1 MTESVSARCWQQAM
15 TQLAQAVQTRQV
27 HPAEA
32 VVLLPYVQLIQQARQ
47 AWAAQAGKTF
57 FVPRFETTVNWANR
71 LGGTLGLFT
80 SSGDDLRMDVAV
92 DTLTAA
98 SLLGRAGLASQQE
111 ALAGRLV
118 DAACSLARVA
128 AAVLPAERQAWS
140 EGLAA
145 SLGAGLDSPVLALEA
160 AVGRIALAWA
170 ATSSYP
176 SDRLFQTQPAL
187 LVVLE
192 GFQAEP
198 LNEALKAHFG
208 DRAISI
214 ALCPEAELTDAG
226 VAPLP
231 SLPSLHAAL
240 DAEAEAEQ
248 AAACVLAH
256 LAQGRSPVALI
267 AQDRLLTRRVSAML
281 QRRGIAMRDETGW
294 KLSTT
299 RSAASLM
306 SLLRAMPWDA
316 STDDV
321 LDWLKNAPS
330 FDAAAVT
337 AAETELRQAGV
348 RAWRDLPSR
357 PLPIF
362 AATQL
367 LAPPVNALR
376 ETFVRTRSLAA
387 WLRSLRSA
395 LQSAGQWEALA
406 LDDAGQIVLDVLRL
420 HEGAEVEFEASAQQL
435 APPPMKF
442 RDFTSWVNQ
451 TLEAGKFSPPQP
463 PAEQVVILP
472 LAQLFGRPMQAVVLP
487 GCDEIH
493 LPVSPEPDGMWTP
506 SQRALLGLP
515 SRDELGR
522 AARHAWQYVL
532 QLPHVDLLWRSS
544 EAGEQLMA
552 SGFVQE
558 LLLAH
563 NPALAAD
570 PRRLRAVAAQPT
582 PRPMPT
588 GKDLPVTKL
597 SASAY
602 EDLRR
607 CPYRFFALR
616 QLKLQATDELEGEL
630 GKRDFGNWLHSLLH
644 HFHEALKNAPTL
656 ATSCAA
662 LPPEGAA
669 PPGGGPA
676 AEQAPAQEERARV
689 AMINIAAERATQELA
704 LSPSEFL
711 PFAAAWPAVREGY
724 LTWLAG
730 HEAGGASFQQAETWR
745 DMPLGDLTL
754 VGKLDRIDQIRGE
767 ADCRTLLIDYK
778 TEPRSTTAER
788 IKSGQEDTQLAFY
801 AALMPDDTLAAAYV
815 NLGEKEPTRSYEQ
828 PEIVGLR
835 DELIDSILTDMAR
848 ITRGAALPALGEG
861 KACQY
866 CAARG
871 LCRKDFW
878 ESV

>member
-1 MTESVSARCWQQAM
+1 MTLPNPTTLSLPARCWQQAM
-15 TQLAQAVQTRQV
+15 AQLAQALQTRQV

-32 VVLLPYVQLIQQARQ
+32 VVLLPYAQLIQQARQ
-47 AWAAQAGKTF
+47 AWAAQAGETF
-57 FVPRFETTVNWANR
+57 FVPRFETTMNWASS

-80 SSGDDLRMDVAV
+80 PSGDDLRMDVAV
-92 DTLTAA
+92 DMLTAA
-98 SLLGRAGLASQQE
+98 SLLGRAGLASQQD

-118 DAACSLARVA
+118 DAAWSLGRIA
-128 AAVLPAERQAWS
+128 AAVLPSERQAWS

-145 SLGAGLDSPVLALEA
+145 SLSVGLDSPVLALEA

-170 ATSSYP
+170 AASSYP
-176 SDRLFQTQPAL
+176 SDRIFQAQPAL
-187 LVVLE
+187 FVVLE

-198 LNEALKAHFG
+198 LAEALKAHFG

-214 ALCPEAELTDAG
+214 ALCPELDLPDSG
-226 VAPLP
+226 SAPLP
-231 SLPSLHAAL
+231 AMHAAL
-240 DAEAEAEQ
+240 DAEDEAEQ

-267 AQDRLLTRRVSAML
+267 AQDRLLTRRVGAML
-281 QRRGIAMRDETGW
+281 ERRGIAMRDETGW

-299 RSAASLM
+299 RAAASMM

-316 STDDV
+316 STDAV
-321 LDWLKNAPS
+321 LDWLKNAPA
-330 FDAAAVT
+330 FAAATVT
-337 AAETELRQAGV
+337 AAETELRKAAV
-348 RAWRDLPSR
+348 RAWRDLPAT
-357 PLPIF
+357 PLPTF
-362 AATQL
+362 AATGP
-367 LAPPVNALR
+367 LALQVNALR
-376 ETFVRTRSLAA
+376 ETFARTRPLAA
-387 WLRSLRSA
+387 WLRSLRAA
-395 LQSAGQWEALA
+395 LQSAGQWDALA
-406 LDDAGQIVLDVLRL
+406 LDDAGQTVLDVLRL
-420 HEGAEVEFEASAQQL
+420 HEGAEAEFEASP
-435 APPPMKF
+435 PPPMKF

-451 TLEAGKFSPPQP
+451 ALEAGKFSPAHPQ
-463 PAEQVVILP
+463 AEQVVILP
-472 LAQLFGRPMQAVVLP
+472 LAQLLGRPMQAVVLP
-487 GCDEIH
+487 GCDEIR
-493 LPVSPEPDGMWTP
+493 LPVSPEPAGMWTP

-515 SRDELGR
+515 SRDEVSR
-522 AARHAWQYVL
+522 AARQAWHYAL

-544 EAGEQLMA
+544 EAGEQLIP

-563 NPALAAD
+563 DPALAAD
-570 PRRLRAVAAQPT
+570 QRSLRAVAAQPT
-582 PRPMPT
+582 PHPMPT
-588 GKDLPVTKL
+588 GEALPVTKL

-616 QLKLQATDELEGEL
+616 QLKLQEPEELESEL

-644 HFHEALKNAPTL
+644 HFHEALK
-656 ATSCAA
+656 
-662 LPPEGAA
+662 E
-669 PPGGGPA
+669 
-676 AEQAPAQEERARV
+676 APAQEERARV

-724 LTWLAG
+724 LTWLSG
-730 HEAGGASFQQAETWR
+730 HEASGASFQEAEIWR
-745 DMPLGDLTL
+745 DMPLGALTL

-767 ADCRTLLIDYK
+767 SEGRTLLIDYK

-828 PEIVGLR
+828 PDIVGLR

-861 KACQY
+861 KACDY

>member
-1 MTESVSARCWQQAM
+1 MTSPNPMTVSLPARCWQQAM
-15 TQLAQAVQTRQV
+15 AQLAQALQTRQV

-32 VVLLPYVQLIQQARQ
+32 VVLLPYAQLIQQARQ
-47 AWAAQAGKTF
+47 AWAAQAGETF
-57 FVPRFETTVNWANR
+57 FVPRFETTMNWASS
-71 LGGTLGLFT
+71 LGGTLGPFT
-80 SSGDDLRMDVAV
+80 PSGDDLRMDVAV
-92 DTLTAA
+92 DMLTAA
-98 SLLGRAGLASQQE
+98 SLLGRAGLASQQD

-118 DAACSLARVA
+118 DAAWSLGRVA
-128 AAVLPAERQAWS
+128 AAVRPPERQAWS

-160 AVGRIALAWA
+160 AVARIALAWA
-170 ATSSYP
+170 AAASYP
-176 SDRLFQTQPAL
+176 SDRLFQAQPAL

-198 LNEALKAHFG
+198 LAEALRAHFG

-214 ALCPEAELTDAG
+214 ALCPDPDLPDARL
-226 VAPLP
+226 AP
-231 SLPSLHAAL
+231 LPSLHAAL
-240 DAEAEAEQ
+240 DAEDEAEQ

-267 AQDRLLTRRVSAML
+267 AQDRLLTRRVGAML
-281 QRRGIAMRDETGW
+281 QRRAIAMRDETGW

-299 RSAASLM
+299 RAAASLM

-316 STDDV
+316 STDAV
-321 LDWLKNAPS
+321 LDWLKNAS
-330 FDAAAVT
+330 AFAAATVT
-337 AAETELRQAGV
+337 AAETELRKAAV
-348 RAWRDLPSR
+348 RAWRDLPAT

-362 AATQL
+362 AATQP
-367 LAPPVNALR
+367 LALQVNALR
-376 ETFVRTRSLAA
+376 ETFGRTRPLAG
-387 WLRSLRSA
+387 WLRSLRAA
-395 LQSAGQWEALA
+395 LQSAGQWDALA
-406 LDDAGQIVLDVLRL
+406 LDDAGQSVLDVLRL
-420 HEGAEVEFEASAQQL
+420 HEGAELEFEASP
-435 APPPMKF
+435 PPPMKF
-442 RDFTSWVNQ
+442 KDFTSWVNQ
-451 TLEAGKFSPPQP
+451 ALEAGKFSPAHPN
-463 PAEQVVILP
+463 AEQVVILP
-472 LAQLFGRPMQAVVLP
+472 LAQLLGRPMQAVVLP
-487 GCDEIH
+487 GCDEIR
-493 LPVSPEPDGMWTP
+493 LPVSPEPAGMWTP
-506 SQRALLGLP
+506 SQRDLLGLP
-515 SRDELGR
+515 SRDDLSR
-522 AARHAWQYVL
+522 AARQAWHYAL

-544 EAGEQLMA
+544 EAGEQLIP

-563 NPALAAD
+563 DPELAAD
-570 PRRLRAVAAQPT
+570 QRSLRTVAAQPT
-582 PRPMPT
+582 PHPMPT
-588 GKDLPVTKL
+588 GEALPVTKL

-616 QLKLQATDELEGEL
+616 QLKLQEPEELESEL

-644 HFHEALKNAPTL
+644 HFHETLK
-656 ATSCAA
+656 
-662 LPPEGAA
+662 E
-669 PPGGGPA
+669 
-676 AEQAPAQEERARV
+676 APAQDARARV
-689 AMINIAAERATQELA
+689 AMINIAAERATQELG

-724 LTWLAG
+724 LSWLAS
-730 HEAGGASFQQAETWR
+730 HEAAGASFQQAETWR
-745 DMPLGDLTL
+745 DMPLGELTL
-754 VGKLDRIDQIRGE
+754 VGKLDRIDHIGHE
-767 ADCRTLLIDYK
+767 GDGRTLLIDYK
-778 TEPRSTTAER
+778 TEPRATTAER

-828 PEIVGLR
+828 PDIVGLR

-861 KACQY
+861 KACEY